1 MLFLRWYP
9 LLAFVN
15 LSWNNALSLFQA
27 EQRFLT
33 MLKVQS
39 INLVVFVVFLA
50 VNLFFLHLSLT
61 QIIVFHLFA
70 NFLSSAYCMVKKWDG
85 MVYIRKGNSKMQSD
99 LLHFGKFS
107 MGTLIGSSL
116 LKSADTFIIGLSPV
130 LGSAGIA
137 MYAIPLKLT
146 DLLGIP
152 LRAFTMTAYPKMAQ
166 MSKIGDLEKLRKIFY
181 SYTGVI
187 TILFVPVS
195 IIGYFMAGPLV
206 LFLGGNEYHDSM
218 PLLVTIFRIFTLYT
232 LFLPYDRFT
241 GVLLDSINKPKLNL
255 YKVIVMAV
263 ANVIGD
269 VVGVFI
275 FNSLEVVAIVTVVF
289 TIIGIWIGNYYLAKE
304 IQLKIT
310 PVFIEGVH
318 FFKNLKKV
326 IRNKDGAF

>member
-1 MLFLRWYP
+1 
-9 LLAFVN
+9 V
-15 LSWNNALSLFQA
+15 
-27 EQRFLT
+27 
-33 MLKVQS
+33 
-39 INLVVFVVFLA
+39 
-50 VNLFFLHLSLT
+50 
-61 QIIVFHLFA
+61 
-70 NFLSSAYCMVKKWDG
+70 VKKWDG
-85 MVYIRKGNSKMQSD
+85 LVYLRKANAKMQRE
-99 LLHFGKFS
+99 LLDFGKFS

-166 MSKIGDLEKLRKIFY
+166 MSKSGDLEKLRKIFY

-187 TILFVPVS
+187 TLLFVPVS
-195 IIGYFMAGPLV
+195 IVGYFLAGPLV
-206 LFLGGNEYHDSM
+206 LFLGGSEYHDSM

-241 GVLLDSINKPKLNL
+241 GVLLDSINRPKLNL

-263 ANVIGD
+263 ANIIGD
-269 VVGVFI
+269 IIGVFV

-289 TIIGIWIGNYYLAKE
+289 TIIGIWIGNHYLSKE

-310 PVFIEGVH
+310 PVFTEGVH
-318 FFKNLKKV
+318 FFRNIKNV